1 MAPGRP
7 PTQGNLHVR
16 FPGILGV
23 KGGFSKILDRRME
36 HLDTLEHKTMLIV
49 LRCRHLLPHTP
60 VLRSFWLEPP
70 EAAEQGGSKTEAWSD
85 YCNFNQL
92 SARRHVR
99 EEEFRTGRANLVH
112 GAIPL
117 DIGVFHLTSG

>member
-1 MAPGRP
+1 
-7 PTQGNLHVR
+7 
-16 FPGILGV
+16 
-23 KGGFSKILDRRME
+23 
-36 HLDTLEHKTMLIV
+36 
-49 LRCRHLLPHTP
+49 HTP

-85 YCNFNQL
+85 YCNFNHL

-99 EEEFRTGRANLVH
+99 EEEFRTGRANLVR

-117 DIGVFHLTSG
+117 DIGVFHITSG